1 MLDWIRDTIGVL
13 PSSKSVC
20 RSITYRQLGNDKF
33 KTGDDA
39 GAFELYSKSI
49 LFAPPNSPEIALA
62 YANRSATEF
71 HLEHFKV
78 SCKHSSNIKEKRPE
92 LNKITM

>member
-78 SCKHSSNIKEKRPE
+78 SVSIQAIIRRKDQI
-92 LNKITM
+92 